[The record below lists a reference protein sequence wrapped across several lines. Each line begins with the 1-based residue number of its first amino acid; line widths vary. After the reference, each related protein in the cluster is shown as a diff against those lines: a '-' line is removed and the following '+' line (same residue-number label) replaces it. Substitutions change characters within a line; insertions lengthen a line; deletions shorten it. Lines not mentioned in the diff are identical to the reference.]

1 MLGPFE
7 NEMVHL
13 KGLILKNKLVSSL
26 EKVTQAQQVGHP
38 NKNRIKECINASY
51 IYIYIYELVF
61 C

>member
-51 IYIYIYELVF
+51 IYIYI
-61 C
+61 